1 MASSTKIPI
10 TTIIPKRDMI
20 LIVMLK
26 FPANISIPRKEIGR
40 PKATQ
45 KANLVFKNSDN
56 NPKTRRIPKP
66 PFSRR
71 RLVLC
76 LKTSE

>member
-1 MASSTKIPI
+1 M
-10 TTIIPKRDMI
+10 TTIIPNKDMI

-26 FPANISIPRKEIGR
+26 FPAKISIPRKEIGK
-40 PKATQ
+40 PNATQ
-45 KANLVFKNSDN
+45 KANLVFKKSDN
-56 NPKTRRIPKP
+56 NPKTKRIPKP
-66 PFSRR
+66 PFSSR

>member
-1 MASSTKIPI
+1 
-10 TTIIPKRDMI
+10 MI
-20 LIVMLK
+20 LIVILK
-26 FPANISIPRKEIGR
+26 FPANISIPRKEIGK
-40 PKATQ
+40 PNATQ

-56 NPKTRRIPKP
+56 NPSTKRIPKP
-66 PFSRR
+66 PFSSR